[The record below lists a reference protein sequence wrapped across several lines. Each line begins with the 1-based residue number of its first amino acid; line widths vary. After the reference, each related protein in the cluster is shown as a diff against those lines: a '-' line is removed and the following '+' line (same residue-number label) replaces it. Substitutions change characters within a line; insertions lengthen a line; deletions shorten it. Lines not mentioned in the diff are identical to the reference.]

1 MGRTRPGDA
10 VLRPG
15 VIHPRQMAHTRTKW
29 CAEGLRLHAEVED
42 ARSEVALAEALLAEA
57 RNRLNRVNT
66 TLHEHLDREPQ

>member
-1 MGRTRPGDA
+1 
-10 VLRPG
+10 
-15 VIHPRQMAHTRTKW
+15 MAHTRTKW

-42 ARSEVALAEALLAEA
+42 ARSEVAIAEALLAEA